1 MPDVVDEIAE
11 ALAARYPG
19 RAPINK
25 DLRNAIRLYL
35 STLEGRTIPRE
46 KADRLS
52 RLWNGGTR

>member
-1 MPDVVDEIAE
+1 MPDAVDEIAE

-19 RAPINK
+19 RAPIGK
-25 DLRNAIRLYL
+25 ELRAAIRLYL

-52 RLWNGGTR
+52 RLWNGGSR